1 MVCYQGT
8 FSPEEGSMRILSS
21 AQHGHFEEE
30 GYLVVENVLDP
41 ERDIAPVMAEYGEV
55 LDGIATSLANVGT
68 IASTHSD
75 LPFAARLIQVCVES
89 GRNFPQ
95 EFDISLPQTGV
106 RHDTPISV
114 GPAVFGL
121 LTNPRLLDLVED
133 LIGPEIYSN
142 PVQHI
147 RMKLPKR
154 AVAKAGY
161 SGLVSQIPWHQ
172 DNGVILP
179 EADQSAILTVW
190 MPLNEA
196 TTQNGCLQVI
206 PRSHRGNLISHCPTD
221 RGVAIPEPLLPV
233 ERAVPLPMGPG
244 GVLLMTPRTVH
255 SSLDNITES
264 EVRLS
269 FDLRYQPIGQPT
281 GRPAFPGFVARS
293 LTHPEAILRT
303 PAEWARLWYEAR
315 AKLAVQDNPA
325 FNRWQAGVGVC
336 A

>member
-1 MVCYQGT
+1 
-8 FSPEEGSMRILSS
+8 MRVLTST
-21 AQHGHFEEE
+21 QLEHFTEE
-30 GYLVVENVLDP
+30 GYLVVEHVLDP
-41 ERDIAPVMAEYGEV
+41 DRDIAPVLAEYAGV
-55 LDGIATSLANVGT
+55 LDGIAESLKAEGLLR
-68 IASTHSD
+68 STYRE
-75 LPFAARLIQVCVES
+75 LPFRERLIRVCAES

-106 RHDTPISV
+106 KADTPIHV
-114 GPAVFGL
+114 GPAAFRL
-121 LTNPRLLDLVED
+121 LTAPRLLDLVEA

-154 AVAKAGY
+154 AVAKSGY

-179 EADQSAILTVW
+179 EADESRILTVW

-196 TTQNGCLQVI
+196 TVENGCMQVI
-206 PRSHRGNLISHCPTD
+206 PRSHRSDLIAHCPGEK
-221 RGVAIPEPLLPV
+221 GVAIPETLIPT
-233 ERAVPLPMGPG
+233 ERAIPLPMRAGS
-244 GVLLMTPRTVH
+244 VLLMTSRTVH
-255 SSLDNITES
+255 SSLDNVTEG
-264 EVRLS
+264 EIRIS
-269 FDLRYQPIGQPT
+269 FDLRYQPIGEPT

-293 LTHPEAILRT
+293 AANPGSVLRD
-303 PAEWARLWYEAR
+303 PAAWAQLWYEAR
-315 AKLAVQDNPA
+315 ARLAARENPT

>member
-1 MVCYQGT
+1 
-8 FSPEEGSMRILSS
+8 MRILSS
-21 AQHGHFEEE
+21 AQRRQFEEE

-41 ERDIAPVMAEYGEV
+41 DRDIAPVMVEYSEV
-55 LDGIATSLANVGT
+55 LHGIATSLAEKGA
-68 IASTHSD
+68 IASAYCGMP
-75 LPFAARLIQVCVES
+75 LAARLIQICIES

-95 EFDISLPQTGV
+95 QFDISLPQTGV
-106 RHDTPISV
+106 HHDTPIHV
-114 GPAVFGL
+114 GPAAFGL
-121 LTNPRLLDLVED
+121 LTNPCLLDLVED
-133 LIGPEIYSN
+133 VIGPEIYSN

-161 SGLVSQIPWHQ
+161 SGLISQIPWHQ

-179 EADQSAILTVW
+179 EADQSSILTVW
-190 MPLNEA
+190 VPLNEA
-196 TTQNGCLQVI
+196 TIQNGCLQVI
-206 PRSHRGNLISHCPTD
+206 PRSHLGDLVSHCPTEK
-221 RGVAIPEPLLPV
+221 GVAIPEPLIPV
-233 ERAVPLPMGPG
+233 QRATPLPMRPG
-244 GVLLMTPRTVH
+244 SVLLMRPRTIH
-255 SSLDNITES
+255 GSLDNATED

-293 LTHPEAILRT
+293 TAHPEAVLRN

-315 AKLAVQDNPA
+315 AKLAVQDNSA
-325 FNRWQAGVGVC
+325 FNRWRAGVGMC